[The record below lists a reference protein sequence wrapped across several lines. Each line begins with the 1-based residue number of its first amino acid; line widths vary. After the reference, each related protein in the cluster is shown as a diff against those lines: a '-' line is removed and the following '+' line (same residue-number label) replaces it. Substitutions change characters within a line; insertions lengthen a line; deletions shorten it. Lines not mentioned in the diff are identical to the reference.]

1 MDRLEVTVVA
11 AKNLL
16 QKNKLKK
23 NNCFIRIY
31 LGNQKQ
37 KTKTIENSNDPE
49 WKEVF
54 VLYVNSIFYF
64 IIFFFALIQ

>member
-54 VLYVNSIFYF
+54 VLYVYSIFYF

>member
-23 NNCFIRIY
+23 NNSFIRIY

-54 VLYVNSIFYF
+54 VLYVYSIFYF

>member
-23 NNCFIRIY
+23 NNSFIRIY

>member
-1 MDRLEVTVVA
+1 MGRLEITVVEA
-11 AKNLL
+11 TNLL

-23 NNCFIRIY
+23 NNSFARIY

-37 KTKTIENSNDPE
+37 KTRIIKNSNDPK

-54 VLYVNSIFYF
+54 VLYV
-64 IIFFFALIQ
+64 